1 MAAQHPSP
9 QSLGE
14 TIANSLSHA
23 CGVASILVALPSLLA
38 AAHTRGGMPA
48 IVGAS
53 IFAASAAL
61 LYGASTIYHAAPSGG
76 VKRFLRRCD
85 HSAIFLL
92 IAGTYTPFAL
102 GVLRGPW
109 GWSLCAVVWAVA
121 LVGVVRELFTQGRP
135 HWLSLALYLGMGWL
149 AVVAIDP
156 IIRRVPAPGVLLL
169 LAGGLAYSLGTVFY
183 AYDRWPYFHFAWHL
197 FVLAGTTFHYFAV
210 RNYAA

>member
-1 MAAQHPSP
+1 MPAEHPRP

-14 TIANSLSHA
+14 NIANSLSHA
-23 CGVASILVALPSLLA
+23 CGVASIVVALPSLLA
-38 AAHTRGGMPA
+38 AAHARGGTPA

-61 LYGASTIYHAAPSGG
+61 LYGASAVYHAAPSGG

-85 HSAIFLL
+85 HCAIFLL

-109 GWSLCAVVWAVA
+109 GWSLGAAVWTLA
-121 LVGVVRELFTQGRP
+121 LAGVVRELLTPGRP
-135 HWLSLALYLGMGWL
+135 EWLSLVLYLGMGWL
-149 AVVAIDP
+149 AMVAIDP
-156 IIRRVPAPGVLLL
+156 IVNRVPVPGILLL

-183 AYDRWPYFHFAWHL
+183 ACDRCPYFHFTWHL

-210 RNYAA
+210 RKYAV

>member
-1 MAAQHPSP
+1 MPAQHPSP

-14 TIANSLSHA
+14 NIANSLSHG
-23 CGVASILVALPSLLA
+23 CGVASILVTLPSLLA
-38 AAHTRGGMPA
+38 AAHTRGGRPA

-53 IFAASAAL
+53 IFAMSALL
-61 LYGASTIYHAAPSGG
+61 LYGASTIYHATPAGG
-76 VKRFLRRCD
+76 AKRFLRRCD

-109 GWSLCAVVWAVA
+109 GWSLGVAVWGLA
-121 LVGVVRELFTQGRP
+121 LVGVVRELFTHGRP
-135 HWLSLALYLGMGWL
+135 QWLSLALYLGMGWL
-149 AVVAIDP
+149 AVVAIGP
-156 IIRRVPAPGVLLL
+156 ILDRVPLPGILLL

-183 AYDRWPYFHFAWHL
+183 AYDRCPYFHFTWHL
-197 FVLAGTTFHYFAV
+197 FVLAGTLFHYFAV